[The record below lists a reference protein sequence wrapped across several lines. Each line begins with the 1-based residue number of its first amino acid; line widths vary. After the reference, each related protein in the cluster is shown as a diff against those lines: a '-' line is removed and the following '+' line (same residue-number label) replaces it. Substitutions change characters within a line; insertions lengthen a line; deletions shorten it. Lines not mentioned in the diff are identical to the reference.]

1 MQAIKCFYLD
11 KEKQWLGYMPNFP
24 DHWAQ
29 GETFEALQLNLYR
42 LNFDLTLVEALRKV
56 SELSLP
62 L

>member
-1 MQAIKCFYLD
+1 MKAIKCFYLD
-11 KEKQWLGYMPNFP
+11 DEKQWLGYLPNFP

-29 GETFEALQLNLYR
+29 GETFEALQANLYR

-62 L
+62 

>member
-1 MQAIKCFYLD
+1 MKVCKCSYLD
-11 KEKQWLGYMPNFP
+11 DEKQWLGSLPNFP

-29 GETFEALQLNLYR
+29 GDTFEALQTNLYR
-42 LNFDLTLVEALRKV
+42 LNFDLTLMEALRKV

>member
-1 MQAIKCFYLD
+1 MQPIKCVYLD
-11 KEKQWLGYMPNFP
+11 HEKQWLGYLPNFP
-24 DHWAQ
+24 EHWAQ
-29 GETFEALQLNLYR
+29 GETFEALQANLNR